1 MTERDK
7 ERNET
12 LPPNEFVPGEEDF
25 EDEPEEGEDT
35 EGELSESEADEE
47 SADEALAEDESAEEE
62 SAAGAAAAVG
72 GSRGRFGFGRARGA
86 DEHLRSIGSV
96 RGAHERVHIDDRPS
110 AIFALVCAIGLIG
123 LLAFSYVGG
132 ILPKGAAP
140 SLTKLLLATYVPPA
154 GSNASLSTTP
164 SVAPTA
170 APAASPSPSPTK

>member
-25 EDEPEEGEDT
+25 EEEPEEGEDT
-35 EGELSESEADEE
+35 EGELSESD
-47 SADEALAEDESAEEE
+47 ADEALAEDESA
-62 SAAGAAAAVG
+62 AGAAAAAA
-72 GSRGRFGFGRARGA
+72 GSRGRFGFGRGQGG
-86 DEHLRSIGSV
+86 DEHIRSIGSV

-123 LLAFSYVGG
+123 LLAFSYIGG

-140 SLTKLLLATYVPPA
+140 TLADLKNLATYVPPA

-164 SVAPTA
+164 SVAPSA